1 MVTKTRSEGDET
13 PHLDRLDTRRV
24 EEEWRALL
32 GPSTCSSIDTASLST
47 GRAHQDRDR
56 EASGT

>member
-13 PHLDRLDTRRV
+13 PHIDGLNTRRV
-24 EEEWRALL
+24 EKEWRALL
-32 GPSTCSSIDTASLST
+32 GTSMCSCIETASLPT

-56 EASGT
+56 EASGS